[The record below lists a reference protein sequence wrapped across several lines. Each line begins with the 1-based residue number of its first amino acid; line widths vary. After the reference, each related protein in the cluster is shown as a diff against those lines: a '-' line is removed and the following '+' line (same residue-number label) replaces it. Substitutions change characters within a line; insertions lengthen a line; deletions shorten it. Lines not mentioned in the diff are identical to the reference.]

1 MADPYGINPLAD
13 EIRERDPFRFE
24 EVSKFAEPPK
34 LFANGTADV
43 PAFTA
48 SGIDP
53 QHLLKLP
60 VGIRHAA
67 AANPDIVQVHS
78 WFEEYAGIPEAEID
92 HDGLRAAKLRVEDW
106 LANTD
111 TDPRTPEQREAD
123 EEAEYQ
129 GFFNPE
135 NDRVSYANEQRRR
148 EEVGEEPLEDFLTIQ
163 QRKTWEANQ
172 AARVADDDPARPD
185 GFTDAQ
191 LAQLGEM
198 MRAAAARSEVNQ

>member
-1 MADPYGINPLAD
+1 MADPYGTNPLAE
-13 EIRERDPFRFE
+13 EIRERDSFRFE
-24 EVSKFAEPPK
+24 QVAAVKEPPK
-34 LFANGTADV
+34 LFANGTADI

-78 WFEEYAGIPEAEID
+78 WFEEYAGMPEVEID
-92 HDGLRAAKLRVEDW
+92 HPGLRDAKLRVEDW
-106 LANTD
+106 LVNTD
-111 TDPRTPEQREAD
+111 LDPRTPEQREAD
-123 EEAEYQ
+123 TESEYAAY
-129 GFFNPE
+129 FNPE
-135 NDRVSYANEQRRR
+135 NDRISYANEQRRR
-148 EEVGEEPLEDFLTIQ
+148 EEAGEDPLDDFLVIQ
-163 QRKTWEANQ
+163 RRKAWEANRAAQ
-172 AARVADDDPARPD
+172 AAEPDPNRPD

-198 MRAAAARSEVNQ
+198 MRAAAERREVSQ